1 MARCLRI
8 VLGRGWIVVH
18 PILGSVLLDVA
29 PPTARTGLLGDT
41 VPAGLAGLARQRDR
55 PAGILLAPHVV
66 RAARRTVQPGHCRA
80 TVQEPGSQ
88 RPVRPSSGQQGPRTG
103 PWPSRL
109 AGERHR
115 NGLLAVSRG

>member
-8 VLGRGWIVVH
+8 VLGGGWIVVH

-41 VPAGLAGLARQRDR
+41 VPAGLAGLARERDR
-55 PAGILLAPHVV
+55 PAGILLAPHIV

-80 TVQEPGSQ
+80 TVQEPGFWRSVAVA
-88 RPVRPSSGQQGPRTG
+88 RGQGRK
-103 PWPSRL
+103 WP
-109 AGERHR
+109 
-115 NGLLAVSRG
+115 